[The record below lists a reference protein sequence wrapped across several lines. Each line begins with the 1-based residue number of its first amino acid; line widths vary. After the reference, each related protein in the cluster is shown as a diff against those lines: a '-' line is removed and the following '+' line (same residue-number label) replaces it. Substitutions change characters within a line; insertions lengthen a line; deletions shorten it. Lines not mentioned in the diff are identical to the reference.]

1 MRRESKAGGGDHHQG
16 VSAPRVI
23 AARTSEDAQPLPGD
37 PHLTTKSNDSTV
49 TDALWPL
56 VTVLGDIARR
66 VSRHA
71 SEAAVATTQGD
82 HSDDE
87 GWEESVG

>member
-1 MRRESKAGGGDHHQG
+1 MPSEPRTGGGDRHQG

-37 PHLTTKSNDSTV
+37 PHLTTTLDDSTA
-49 TDALWPL
+49 TDPLWPL

-66 VSRHA
+66 VCRHA
-71 SEAAVATTQGD
+71 GDAAVATAPGNHANGD
-82 HSDDE
+82 GSE
-87 GWEESVG
+87 VAAR